1 MIPKK
6 FYSIGS
12 IGSIGFIPELTKSIC
27 CSKLLLSIVVS
38 LDSPGSPQRPEAPG
52 RGSTGPLVRSPRRVP
67 WSPLMFQTVTSARF

>member
-6 FYSIGS
+6 FYGS
-12 IGSIGFIPELTKSIC
+12 IGSIPELTKSIC
-27 CSKLLLSIVVS
+27 CSKLLLSIFLVVS
-38 LDSPGSPQRPEAPG
+38 LDCPGSPQRPEAPG